1 MKHMIEFETRGEMI
15 LWVIDNYYFGYTYKI
30 YDMTNMNDLKL
41 SREITYMTHD
51 RMKMR
56 KKNNKYYLEY
66 LF

>member
-15 LWVIDNYYFGYTYKI
+15 LLVIDNYYFGYTYKI
-30 YDMTNMNDLKL
+30 YDMTNMSDLKL